1 MAEFMELGA
10 GVKEWVGMADLDRE
24 FEFYNENKDE
34 LLSKYEGRVVVVKG
48 EKILGDYSSE
58 KEAIDATLKEHP
70 LGTFLVRLVTR
81 EDDVAFFH
89 SRVGI

>member
-1 MAEFMELGA
+1 
-10 GVKEWVGMADLDRE
+10 MADLDRE

-48 EKILGDYSSE
+48 EKVLGDYNSE